1 MKLRQDSSPNTL
13 SYAADYLFEELSE
26 RSHFTISEKAAE
38 VAQSF
43 QAYLKKKKATDRFQ
57 SSLAA
62 LQQHPEE
69 QFQLALQWLKAFD
82 SQELEGVKE
91 GQLSE
96 AAYLLLQ
103 GQWEEKHIQKAKVS
117 QEIANLSGDHPL
129 LESGAYTLS
138 YTDFLRRLRQ
148 YTSEDLPKYHHFQQ
162 KKKELVQD
170 YRSYLRLEEFE
181 PKVLTSFVRNKLIDQ
196 VYLPIVGDNLAKQ
209 IGTVGVETRTDR
221 MGLLLLLSPPGYG
234 KTTLME
240 YIANRL
246 GLIFMKING
255 PALGHRVVNLDPT
268 SAPDQSAAKELEKLN
283 LALEMGDNV
292 MIYLDDIQHC
302 HQEFLQKFISL
313 CDAQRKIEGVWKGQT
328 KTYDLKGRR
337 VCVVMAGNPY
347 TESGDRFQVPDMLAN
362 RADIYNLGDII
373 GDNANVFKMS
383 YIENALTSNAI
394 LARLAGKSMEDV
406 HQIVQMINAGEKAP
420 MELKGSHTPEE
431 LNEYVA
437 VLKKLLAVQ
446 EVILKVNKA
455 YINSAGIADDNRTEP
470 PFKLQGSYRNMNKL
484 AEKIV
489 PIMNDEELRTL
500 LLSHY
505 EGEAQTLTSG
515 TESNM
520 LKLRQM
526 MGILTPEESERWK
539 HITTTFQA
547 KQQLHGANA
556 EDPVIQVA
564 AQMNRLNQQIS
575 QFRENFVPDR
585 ATKKS

>member
-1 MKLRQDSSPNTL
+1 
-13 SYAADYLFEELSE
+13 
-26 RSHFTISEKAAE
+26 
-38 VAQSF
+38 
-43 QAYLKKKKATDRFQ
+43 
-57 SSLAA
+57 
-62 LQQHPEE
+62 
-69 QFQLALQWLKAFD
+69 
-82 SQELEGVKE
+82 
-91 GQLSE
+91 
-96 AAYLLLQ
+96 
-103 GQWEEKHIQKAKVS
+103 
-117 QEIANLSGDHPL
+117 
-129 LESGAYTLS
+129 
-138 YTDFLRRLRQ
+138 
-148 YTSEDLPKYHHFQQ
+148 
-162 KKKELVQD
+162 
-170 YRSYLRLEEFE
+170 
-181 PKVLTSFVRNKLIDQ
+181 
-196 VYLPIVGDNLAKQ
+196 
-209 IGTVGVETRTDR
+209 
-221 MGLLLLLSPPGYG
+221 
-234 KTTLME
+234 
-240 YIANRL
+240 
-246 GLIFMKING
+246 
-255 PALGHRVVNLDPT
+255 
-268 SAPDQSAAKELEKLN
+268 
-283 LALEMGDNV
+283 
-292 MIYLDDIQHC
+292 
-302 HQEFLQKFISL
+302 LQKFISL

-383 YIENALTSNAI
+383 YIENALTSNSI

-406 HQIVQMINAGEKAP
+406 HQIVQMINTGEKSP

-437 VLKKLLAVQ
+437 VLRKLLAVQ

-455 YINSAGIADDNRTEP
+455 YINSAGMADDNRTEP

-489 PIMNDEELRTL
+489 PIMNEEELRTL

-526 MGILTPEESERWK
+526 MGILTPKESERWK
-539 HITTTFQA
+539 HITTTFQT

-575 QFRENFVPDR
+575 QFRENFGSDR
-585 ATKKS
+585 APKKK